1 MAPITSRTRTTSRTR
16 VIDRACIIDWARTA
30 SSARTATRVTAGVL
44 AAAAITAAGVAPASA
59 GVLGRPAAGHQAG
72 SAAEQGTARGRLVSA
87 TRLAAMPADR
97 VRTWLASEDFDTAS
111 VRHGV
116 DTYRLVYRTVD
127 TRGRATTASGLLV
140 LPRSRDRRL
149 ATVSYTHGT
158 TSYKPDA
165 PSMADDVWGP
175 GAAVTY
181 AAAGFAAVAPDY
193 LGLGEGPGVHPWKD
207 VPSETSASLDM
218 LRAAREFAPRAGR
231 VLDGRVFVTGFS
243 QGASSALG
251 LARALQGGAD
261 PYFRVRAVAPISGA
275 YDFQGAE
282 LPALL
287 NGDVAPKLSV
297 AYTSYLLTSWNRIH
311 GGIYKEPSE
320 VFQEPYASR
329 VEKYFDGTT
338 PGDVMLGGLP
348 DELGDLL
355 TPRGFELL
363 RHPSGTF
370 AEALRVDA
378 EVCKGWTPRVP
389 VRLYKMAGDE
399 QAVTANTDHC
409 AAWFRDRGARVPVVD
424 VGDRLYGGS
433 RHLGSNLAG
442 TARIV
447 RWFGGL
453 S

>member
-1 MAPITSRTRTTSRTR
+1 MTNTMTRL
-16 VIDRACIIDWARTA
+16 
-30 SSARTATRVTAGVL
+30 TAGML
-44 AAAAITAAGVAPASA
+44 AAAAITAAGVAAASA
-59 GVLGRPAAGHQAG
+59 GAFERPATERKAGAVAQQ
-72 SAAEQGTARGRLVSA
+72 SAARGHLVSA
-87 TRLAAMPADR
+87 THLTTMSADK
-97 VRTWLASEDFDTAS
+97 VRTWLASDDFDTAS

-127 TRGRATTASGLLV
+127 TRGRATTATGLV
-140 LPRSRDRRL
+140 ALPRSRDRRL

-158 TSYKPDA
+158 MSYKPDA
-165 PSMADDVWGP
+165 PSKTKEVWGP

-218 LRAAREFAPRAGR
+218 LRAARHFAPRAGR
-231 VLDGRVFVTGFS
+231 ALDGRVFVTGFS

-251 LARALQGGAD
+251 LARVLQGGAD
-261 PYFRVRAVAPISGA
+261 PHFRLRAVAPISGG
-275 YDFQGAE
+275 YDFRGAE

-287 NGDVAPKLSV
+287 SGELPAKLSV
-297 AYTSYLLTSWNRIH
+297 VYTSYLLTSWNRIH
-311 GGIYKEPSE
+311 GGIYTTPSE
-320 VFQEPYASR
+320 LFRKPYADR

-338 PGDVMLGGLP
+338 PGAVMFDGLP
-348 DELGDLL
+348 NKLSDLL
-355 TPRGFELL
+355 TPRGLAVL

-378 EVCKGWTPRVP
+378 EVCTAWTPRIP

-409 AAWFRDRGARVPVVD
+409 AAEFRDRGVTVPVVEL
-424 VGDRLYGGS
+424 GDRLYGGS

-447 RWFGGL
+447 RWFGEL

>member
-1 MAPITSRTRTTSRTR
+1 M
-16 VIDRACIIDWARTA
+16 
-30 SSARTATRVTAGVL
+30 
-44 AAAAITAAGVAPASA
+44 
-59 GVLGRPAAGHQAG
+59 
-72 SAAEQGTARGRLVSA
+72 VSA
-87 TRLAAMPADR
+87 TRLGTMSADR
-97 VRTWLASEDFDTAS
+97 VRTWLASDGFDTGS

-140 LPRSRDRRL
+140 LPRGGERRL
-149 ATVSYTHGT
+149 AAVSYTHGT
-158 TSYKPDA
+158 MSYKPDA
-165 PSMADDVWGP
+165 PSTAADVWGP
-175 GAAVTY
+175 GPAVTY
-181 AAAGFAAVAPDY
+181 AAAGLAAAAPDY
-193 LGLGEGPGVHPWKD
+193 LGLGLGPGVHPWKD

-218 LRAAREFAPRAGR
+218 LRAARDFAPRAGR

-261 PYFRVRAVAPISGA
+261 PRFQVRALAPISGG

-282 LPALL
+282 LPFLL
-287 NGDVAPKLSV
+287 GGDAPPKLSV

-311 GGIYKEPSE
+311 GGVYESPSE
-320 VFQEPYASR
+320 LFREPYAGR

-338 PGDVMLGGLP
+338 PGPVMLGGLP
-348 DELGDLL
+348 DTLDELL
-355 TPRGFELL
+355 TARGSALL
-363 RHPSGTF
+363 RYPSGTF

-378 EVCKGWTPRVP
+378 EVCTAWTPRMP

-409 AAWFRDRGARVPVVD
+409 AASLRRNGARPAVVE

-442 TARIV
+442 TALAV
-447 RWFGGL
+447 RWFRAL

>member
-1 MAPITSRTRTTSRTR
+1 MTSNTTRL
-16 VIDRACIIDWARTA
+16 A
-30 SSARTATRVTAGVL
+30 AGML
-44 AAAAITAAGVAPASA
+44 AAAAITAAGVASVSA
-59 GVLGRPAAGHQAG
+59 GIFEHPAAEHRSSTIAQQ
-72 SAAEQGTARGRLVSA
+72 SATRGDLVSA
-87 TRLAAMPADR
+87 TRLGAMSADR
-97 VRTWLASEDFDTAS
+97 VRSWLASDGFDTAS

-116 DTYRLVYRTVD
+116 DTYRLLYRTVD
-127 TRGRATTASGLLV
+127 IRGRATTASGLLV
-140 LPRSRDRRL
+140 LPRSRERRL

-158 TSYKPDA
+158 MSYKPDA
-165 PSMADDVWGP
+165 PSTADDVWGP
-175 GAAVTY
+175 GPAVTY

-193 LGLGEGPGVHPWKD
+193 LGLGLGPGVHPWKD

-218 LRAAREFAPRAGR
+218 LRAARHFAPRTGR
-231 VLDGRVFVTGFS
+231 DLDGRVFVTGFS

-251 LARALQGGAD
+251 LARTLQDGAD
-261 PYFRVRAVAPISGA
+261 PHFQVRALAPISGG

-287 NGDVAPKLSV
+287 SGDLAPKLSV

-311 GGIYKEPSE
+311 GGVYETPSE
-320 VFQEPYASR
+320 LFRKPYAER

-338 PGDVMLGGLP
+338 PGPVMLRGLP
-348 DELGDLL
+348 NTLDKLL
-355 TPRGFELL
+355 TPRGFAVL

-370 AEALRVDA
+370 ADALRVDA
-378 EVCKGWTPRVP
+378 EVCTAWTPRIP

-409 AAWFRDRGARVPVVD
+409 AAGFGERGAAVPVVE

-447 RWFGGL
+447 RWFGEL
-453 S
+453 R